1 MSKTVQTSEMLKP
14 LMETAIGS
22 VRILVGLDPRKHYRE
37 ISDFMSL
44 EKVETDTFKKLKDKI
59 PSIPVSVRVM
69 YKQKYWYFRTGK
81 SLTFVE
87 YHKLHKATKNQTK
100 ADIQLVYDRICKI
113 TGELLK
119 EDRFNLDNLKEK
131 ATNRSKETFLDLW
144 QGIIDEKKE
153 KTARAYKDS
162 MRAFKVF
169 AGNKVDFITITPQL
183 INRWIKKMRE
193 DGISDSSIGMYLRAI
208 RIPINKCIE
217 SGYINQANN
226 PLKGIKIPKGKKRT
240 YDSIDI
246 PTINKLR
253 NADVSDNLKSSV
265 DLWVFS
271 YLNGGM
277 NMADIV
283 DLTYSEHYF
292 NTEGK
297 ELKFI
302 RKKTEDTTSDAVEIL
317 IPISGEIKSI
327 MDRYAAVPARGQRV
341 FPHLLGYDYDG
352 SEIMKLRRIEQANQ
366 KMRKH
371 LHRVCEHLGMAV
383 KVGPSFARHSFKT
396 NAEHKG
402 INNTYIEMAMGH
414 TLPGVQQNYMGA
426 WRYEDRVKYIEMLL
440 TEDMGGINIDNL
452 SPEQLLTLQSLITQ
466 KIGGQK

>member
-1 MSKTVQTSEMLKP
+1 MLTP
-14 LMETAIGS
+14 LMETSIGS
-22 VRILVGLDPRKHYRE
+22 VKISVGLDPRKHQKE
-37 ISDFMSL
+37 ISDFL
-44 EKVETDTFKKLKDKI
+44 ELTEIETDTFRKLKDLPK
-59 PSIPVSVRVM
+59 IPVSVRVM
-69 YKQKYWYFRTGK
+69 YNRIYRYFRTGQTL
-81 SLTFVE
+81 SVME
-87 YHKLHKATKNQTK
+87 YDDMRRKRNQAK
-100 ADIQLVYDRICKI
+100 ADIQLVYDLVCDR
-113 TGELLK
+113 TRELLA
-119 EDRFNLDNLKEK
+119 ENRFNFDNLKEK
-131 ATNRSKETFLDLW
+131 VTNRSKETFLDIW

-162 MRAFKVF
+162 MRAFKGF

-193 DGISDSSIGMYLRAI
+193 DGMSDSSIGMYLRAI

-226 PLKGIKIPKGKKRT
+226 PLKGVKIPKGKKRT

-327 MDRYAAVPARGQRV
+327 MDRYAAVPVRGQRV

-352 SEIMKLRRIEQANQ
+352 SETMKLRRIEQANQ

-426 WRYEDRVKYIEMLL
+426 WRYEDRVKYIDMLL
-440 TEDMGGINIDNL
+440 TEDAGGINIDNL
-452 SPEQLLTLQSLITQ
+452 NPEQLLALQSLIS
-466 KIGGQK
+466 KKLKG